1 MANAVTKKQKK
12 ELTASL
18 AKATNPAELLKIISA
33 AMETGEHDSEIR
45 TTTEFS
51 KDTAKIII
59 PEGMSKLEASQDLK
73 NQWENEEQEQDFVTM
88 FEGWNYKDVLY
99 AIRNVIEEHFGW
111 IAGRPTMFESPTEID
126 IITNYKNGCAITEKA
141 FIGPVRFPAFENAKG
156 SVGVNR
162 GGVAYISITGKRKFG
177 EKITLF
183 FNAVRNFLNTRSI
196 YRGKSVS
203 VVFNY
208 KFETVDMELIE
219 IIPNDNIVLNSDE
232 EMVVKNFILSQLDD
246 QGKRC
251 FLFTG
256 SYGNGKTE
264 TAMRVGY
271 EANRK
276 GMSFFYVKDSALFAR
291 VLGFA
296 KNYEPCVIFM
306 EDIDEIA
313 SGEERTNRMNEIL
326 NTIDGVE
333 TKGRSI
339 LTIFTTNHHKR
350 INPALRRPG
359 RIDLIVNFSN
369 PNKETVKKIAEKF
382 FLGLVGGTELDYDAI
397 AAKMPDAQGAV
408 IAEICKRSLKLYQK
422 ENKITQ
428 SIVEA
433 AIVSIKH
440 QTEFMNDDVEKSNS
454 LQDSFVQL
462 RDFFQ
467 GETSF

>member
-1 MANAVTKKQKK
+1 MALNDAKTKSLKSVISKAANPK
-12 ELTASL
+12 ELINAI
-18 AKATNPAELLKIISA
+18 AQ
-33 AMETGEHDSEIR
+33 AMVETGEHDDEIR
-45 TTTEFS
+45 TTAVFS
-51 KDTAKIII
+51 KETAKIII
-59 PEGMSKLEASQDLK
+59 PEGMSKLEASKDLK

-99 AIRNVIEEHFGW
+99 AIRNTIEDHFGW
-111 IAGRPTMFESPTEID
+111 IAGRPTRWESPTEID
-126 IITNYKNGCAITEKA
+126 IITNYKNGSAITEKA
-141 FIGPVRFPAFENAKG
+141 FIGPVRFPAYEDAPG
-156 SVGVNR
+156 DVGVNR
-162 GGVAYISITGKRKFG
+162 GGVAYITISAKRKFG

-196 YRGKSVS
+196 YRGKAVS
-203 VVFNY
+203 VTWNQKY
-208 KFETVDMELIE
+208 ETVDMELIE
-219 IIPNDNIVLNSDE
+219 ILPNNNIVLNNDE
-232 EMVVKNFILSQLDD
+232 EMVVQNFVLSQLDD
-246 QGKRC
+246 EGKRC

-271 EANRK
+271 EANKK
-276 GMSFFYVKDSALFAR
+276 GMSFFYVKDSALFSK

-313 SGEERTNRMNEIL
+313 SGEERTNRMNDIL

-359 RIDLIVNFSN
+359 RIDLIINFSN
-369 PNKETVKKIAEKF
+369 PDKETVKKIAEKF
-382 FLGLVGGTELDYDAI
+382 FLKLNGGSTLDFDSI
-397 AAKMPDAQGAV
+397 AAKMPEAQGAV
-408 IAEICKRSLKLYQK
+408 IAEICKRSLKLYEK
-422 ENKITQ
+422 EGKITQ

-440 QTEFMNDDVEKSNS
+440 QTDFMNDDVEKSNS
-454 LQDSFVQL
+454 LQESFYQVRQFL
-462 RDFFQ
+462 NGDVNF
-467 GETSF
+467 